1 MRRLMVALV
10 GPALAL
16 TVAAV
21 SALVS
26 VTPASAVER
35 LQPVPVV
42 VQGHLRMASGRAVL
56 ERLTHHRWNGVAR
69 LVVSDHRFSGSAF
82 QSTRVAYYRVTAGSR
97 HSRVFTVHANLSAQR
112 RLPSLPPSPPPTS
125 TTSACGGTTLTK
137 ADGTPWVCSFDD
149 EFNGTTLDTTKWV
162 PQTNFVSGTP
172 AAYAC
177 YTSSANNV
185 NESGGSLNL
194 TVRREAVPILC
205 QDTSYGTSSYY
216 SAGSVMTY
224 HLFSQQYGRFEAR
237 IKTQATTV
245 PGLQETFWLWPD
257 DRYDTTGTYWPASGE
272 MDVAETY
279 SQYPNLVIPFL
290 HYTANDNGGPIP
302 GVNTAWN
309 CASSRGSY
317 HTYTLTWSSQT
328 IEIDVDGLPCLIN
341 NSGDPAFQKRYI
353 IALSALLGTGAN
365 ALQAGT
371 PLPATTN
378 VDYVR
383 VWK

>member
-1 MRRLMVALV
+1 MRRLLAAFISLAI
-10 GPALAL
+10 ALA
-16 TVAAV
+16 VAAV
-21 SALVS
+21 TAS
-26 VTPASAVER
+26 VETAPAGAVER
-35 LQPVPVV
+35 TQPVPVL
-42 VQGHLRMASGRAVL
+42 VQGKIRMASGPAVL
-56 ERLTHHRWNGVAR
+56 QRLSAHRWKGVAR
-69 LVVSDHRFSGSAF
+69 LVVSHHWFSGSAF
-82 QSTRVAYYRVTAGSR
+82 QGRRLAYYRVSAGTR
-97 HSRVFTVHANLSAQR
+97 HSRVFAVHANPALQR
-112 RLPSLPPSPPPTS
+112 KPSPSPSPSPTS
-125 TTSACGGTTLTK
+125 STPSCGGTTLTK
-137 ADGTPWVCSFDD
+137 PDGTAWVCTFDD
-149 EFNGTTLDTTKWV
+149 EFSATALDTTKWM
-162 PQTNFVSGTP
+162 PQTNFVSGTS

-177 YTSSANNV
+177 YTASSSNI

-194 TVRREAVPILC
+194 TVRRETVPILC
-205 QDTSYGTSSYY
+205 QDTAYGTSSYY

-224 HLFSQQYGRFEAR
+224 HLFSQEYGRFEAR

-257 DRYDTTGTYWPASGE
+257 DRYDTSGTYWPASGE

-290 HYTANDNGGPIP
+290 HYTYNDNGGPIP

-341 NSGDPAFQKRYI
+341 TSGDSAFQKRYI

-365 ALQAGT
+365 ALQSGT

-378 VDYVR
+378 IDYVR

>member
-1 MRRLMVALV
+1 M
-10 GPALAL
+10 
-16 TVAAV
+16 
-21 SALVS
+21 
-26 VTPASAVER
+26 
-35 LQPVPVV
+35 
-42 VQGHLRMASGRAVL
+42 
-56 ERLTHHRWNGVAR
+56 
-69 LVVSDHRFSGSAF
+69 
-82 QSTRVAYYRVTAGSR
+82 R
-97 HSRVFTVHANLSAQR
+97 HSRTFAVHARPMLQR
-112 RLPSLPPSPPPTS
+112 KLPAPSPTPTS
-125 TTSACGGTTLTK
+125 TSSTSSSNCGSTTLTK

-149 EFNGTTLDTTKWV
+149 EFNGTALDSTKWV
-162 PQTNFVSGTP
+162 PQTNFVSGTS

-177 YTSSANNV
+177 YTSSSSNI

-205 QDTSYGTSSYY
+205 QDTAYGTSSYY

-257 DRYDTTGTYWPASGE
+257 DRYDTSGTYWPASGE

-279 SQYPNLVIPFL
+279 SQYPNLMIPFL
-290 HYTANDNGGPIP
+290 HYTWNDNGGPVP

-309 CASSRGSY
+309 CASSRGTY
-317 HTYTLTWSSQT
+317 HTYTLTWSSKT